1 MKAAPV
7 KRVMTAEQKRL
18 DAHRIRKANWRK
30 WGPYLSERAWGT
42 VREDYSPDGTAWDYF
57 PHDHARSRT
66 YRWNEDGLAG
76 ISDRHQYICFSVALW
91 NGRDPILKERLFGL
105 GGNDGN
111 HGEDVKEYYFY
122 LDSTPTHSYMK
133 MLYKYP
139 QSAFPYEELETENQ
153 KRGRELPEYE
163 LIDTGVFDNDRYF
176 DVEVEYAKADQED
189 ILIRITVSNRR
200 AGDAL
205 IHVLPTLWFRNTW
218 SWGYP
223 SGPMHDVPYKPN
235 LAKKGGPPG
244 VSMVTIDHPA
254 MGSYVLYADA
264 RPELLFTE
272 NESHMERLFDYP
284 SSNPFVKDA
293 FHRQVIDGETEATNP
308 AQEGTKMAAWYRDT
322 VPAGQSMTYR
332 LRLSKHTHEKPFRE
346 FDAILSGR
354 IREADAFYESI
365 LPPGLDEER
374 RLVMRQAFAG
384 LLWSKQLYYYD
395 VAQWLEGDPDQ
406 PKPARQRRQGRNADW
421 SHLNNFDV
429 LSMPDKWEYP
439 WYAAWDLAFHTLPIA
454 LVDPDFAKRQL
465 ILMTRVWYMH
475 PNGQLPAYEWAFG
488 DVNPPVHAWAALR
501 VYQIDAQHKG
511 EADRAFLEGVFHKLL
526 LNFTWWVNRKDADGN
541 NIFQGGFLGLDNIGV
556 FDRSATLPVQGHI
569 DQADGTAWMGFY
581 CLIML
586 QIALELAKENP
597 IYQDTATK
605 FFEHFLR
612 VANAMSDCG
621 GQGYSLWDE
630 EDGFF
635 YDALHTSE
643 GKIIPIKVRSLVG
656 LLPLFAVSVLEPE
669 TLAEMPDFRRRLEWF
684 VNNRPHLSGNMAS
697 VDLPGVGER
706 RLLAILTPDRLVRV
720 LDSMLDEEEFLSSYG
735 IRSLSKI
742 YQEQPYSLRIGENE
756 YKIEYRPAESDT
768 YLFGG
773 NSNWRGPVWFPVN
786 YLIIES
792 LRKFHRYYGDGFTV
806 ECPKGSGQM
815 MSLAEAA
822 DHLSLRLQ
830 RLFLADQDGRRPV
843 FGSNKTFQDDPRWRD
858 FILFYEYF
866 HGENGQGLGASH
878 QTGWTAL
885 VANLMNEGSGDQGLG
900 IGSLGRI
907 KREF

>member
-7 KRVMTAEQKRL
+7 NRVMTAEQKRL

-76 ISDRHQYICFSVALW
+76 ISDRHQHICFSVALW

-139 QSAFPYEELETENQ
+139 QSAFPYEELEKENQ
-153 KRGRELPEYE
+153 RRGRELPEYE

-223 SGPMHDVPYKPN
+223 SGPMRDVPYKPK

-284 SSNPFVKDA
+284 SSSPFVKDA
-293 FHRQVIDGETEATNP
+293 FHRQVIDGETGATNP

-322 VPAGQSMTYR
+322 IPAGQSMTYR
-332 LRLSKHTHEKPFRE
+332 LRLSKHTHENPFRE
-346 FDAILSGR
+346 FDTILSGR

-365 LPPGLDEER
+365 LPPGMDEER

-395 VAQWLEGDPDQ
+395 VTQWLEGDPGQ
-406 PKPARQRRQGRNADW
+406 PKPDHQRRQGRNADW

-439 WYAAWDLAFHTLPIA
+439 WYAAWDLAFHTLPLA

-501 VYQIDAQHKG
+501 VYQIDAKHRGK
-511 EADRAFLEGVFHKLL
+511 ADRAFLEGIFHKLL

-556 FDRSATLPVQGHI
+556 FDRSAALPVQGHI

-643 GKIIPIKVRSLVG
+643 GNIIPLKVRSLVG

-669 TLAEMPDFRRRLEWF
+669 TLAEMPVFRRRLKWF
-684 VNNRPHLSGNMAS
+684 VDNRPYLTGNMAS
-697 VDLPGVGER
+697 IDLPGAGER

-720 LDSMLDEEEFLSSYG
+720 LESMLDEEEFLSPYG
-735 IRSLSKI
+735 VRSLSKI
-742 YQEQPYSLRIGENE
+742 YQEQPYSLRIEENE
-756 YKIEYRPAESDT
+756 YKIEYQPAESDS

-792 LRKFHRYYGDGFTV
+792 LRKFHRYYGDGFKV
-806 ECPKGSGQM
+806 ECPKGSGQRL
-815 MSLAEAA
+815 SLAEAA

-830 RLFLADQDGRRPV
+830 RLFLIDHDGRRPV
-843 FGSNKTFQDDPRWRD
+843 FGSNMKFQDDPNWRD

-866 HGENGQGLGASH
+866 HGEDGQGLGASH

-885 VANLMNEGSGDQGLG
+885 VANLMLEGIGDQRTGLG
-900 IGSLGRI
+900 ELRSPRVT
-907 KREF
+907 